1 MARVFVGVG
10 SNVEPERNVPTALA
24 AVVERFGKTQ
34 ASPAYRSR
42 PVGFDGE
49 DFINLVI
56 AFDSEL
62 SPASLVDTLHAIEA
76 DCGRERGAKR
86 FAPRI
91 IDLDLLLVDDVVT
104 RSGGRPTLPREE
116 IMHYA
121 FVLRPLSELAPDRH
135 HPVEGV
141 SFRELWVRH
150 RGRMDGDDLRAIAL
164 SWPDGIRPVA

>member
-10 SNVEPERNVPTALA
+10 SNMEPEYHIPAALA
-24 AVVERFGKTQ
+24 AVVKQFGQTT

-42 PVGFDGE
+42 PVGFEGE

-56 AFDSEL
+56 AFDSDL
-62 SPASLVDTLHAIEA
+62 GPAALVDALHGIETA
-76 DCGRERGAKR
+76 CGRERGSKR

-104 RSGGRPTLPREE
+104 RSGDGPPLPRDE

-121 FVLRPLSELAPDRH
+121 FVLRPLAELAPERN
-135 HPVEGV
+135 HPVEGD
-141 SFRELWVRH
+141 SLGRLWARH
-150 RGRMDGDDLRAIAL
+150 RGRMEGNDLRPVSL
-164 SWPDGIRPVA
+164 SWPDGVHPVE

>member
-10 SNVEPERNVPTALA
+10 SNVEPERNVPAALA
-24 AVVERFGKTQ
+24 ALVERFGKTE

-62 SPASLVDTLHAIEA
+62 APHALVDTLHAIETA
-76 DCGRERGAKR
+76 CGRERGAKR

-91 IDLDLLLVDDVVT
+91 IDLDLLLVDDMVT
-104 RSGGRPTLPREE
+104 RSGGGPTLPREE
-116 IMHYA
+116 IMRYA
-121 FVLRPLSELAPDRH
+121 FVLRPLSELAPDRQ

-141 SFRELWVRH
+141 SLRELWARH
-150 RGRMDGDDLRAIAL
+150 RGRMEGDDLRAVAL
-164 SWPDGIRPVA
+164 TWPDGVRPVA

>member
-10 SNVEPERNVPTALA
+10 SNVEPERHVPTALA
-24 AVVERFGKTQ
+24 AVVERFGETE

-56 AFDSEL
+56 AFDSKL
-62 SPASLVDTLHAIEA
+62 APQALVDTLHGIETA
-76 DCGRERGAKR
+76 CGRDRDAKR

-104 RSGGRPTLPREE
+104 RSGGGPTLPRKE

-121 FVLRPLSELAPDRH
+121 FVLRPLSELTPNRY

-141 SFRELWVRH
+141 SFRTLWARH
-150 RGRMDGDDLRAIAL
+150 RGQMEGDGLRAVTL
-164 SWPDGIRPVA
+164 NWPDGVRPVT